1 MDRQNIN
8 ESITTYGL
16 NCTIEEFQTYYDAV
30 DTSALVLPAFVYEAK
45 GFSEPFEGK
54 PLVNKTG
61 NPYAVWVF
69 IPEFRILQLHKPC
82 CPGFEPIMPD
92 DAEGVA
98 QEQFTQI
105 VEGKIAEYKLQQTI
119 EHFKA

>member
-1 MDRQNIN
+1 MDRQHIN
-8 ESITTYGL
+8 EIITTHGL
-16 NCTIEEFQTYYDAV
+16 NCTVEEFTMYYDTV
-30 DTSALVLPAFVYEAK
+30 DITELTLPAFNYEAK
-45 GFSEPFEGK
+45 TFDQPFEGK

-61 NPYAVWVF
+61 NPDAVYVF

-98 QEQFTQI
+98 QEQFNQI